1 MVDGRFKE
9 GTKAGTFVV
18 DRDAARGG
26 QQIIASEGLDH
37 SVKEEIKH
45 RCSELIVR
53 TEKGTC
59 TCVCPLK
66 EDGRFIIAMAYKVG
80 ASSRESRPHEIVRGV
95 VADEDL
101 TSAICRY
108 YLAANQMEKLFF
120 PTVPDP
126 DDPADWELP
135 NPLLGSDTGIGSGV
149 GSGYGSGHGSGYG
162 YGETGEILSNYLDHM
177 GYEKLIGL
185 SRAVQEIGKH
195 RYKFQ
200 LVVPEGMRRLTM
212 AVLHNIAARSHVKLY
227 LVESGECTLEDA
239 PDIVIM
245 EEKIRYMDKRLFQR
259 VTLETLI
266 SWGCSLGENTKKR
279 ERTDGLR
286 EQKMSALVDL
296 TRAYILEAD
305 VSAYELESRLTDFR
319 ERYGRHAYENFL
331 RKLRMALY
339 EFETSI
345 MCSERFME
353 IFYLC
358 FYKGSPCEEERSRTR
373 LQIESPYD
381 YGEMLQFIRKKAG
394 SKREAK
400 SIIAAMMDRMFQA
413 CVTDMDE
420 RFVHKKSVKFLNQ

>member
-1 MVDGRFKE
+1 MVDGRF
-9 GTKAGTFVV
+9 KAGTFVV

-101 TSAICRY
+101 TSVICRY

-135 NPLLGSDTGIGSGV
+135 DPLLGSDTGIGSGV
-149 GSGYGSGHGSGYG
+149 GAGYG

-185 SRAVQEIGKH
+185 SRAVQKIGKH

-227 LVESGECTLEDA
+227 LIESGESTLEA

-259 VTLETLI
+259 ATLETLI

-319 ERYGRHAYENFL
+319 EKYGRHAYESFL

-339 EFETSI
+339 EFETNI

-358 FYKGSPCEEERSRTR
+358 FYKKSLCEEEQRRTR